1 MKKYSYIVVSFL
13 ILCSSCSDFLEED
26 TRGMQM
32 QETFYN
38 TDREVEGGLMGLY
51 DQLINT
57 YAGIRGNL
65 IYRTEACSDL
75 LTYKPVAAAAGM
87 AFPKY
92 MLTPESNIVTNTWNY
107 IYKNLFG
114 INAFIKS
121 LSENESS
128 DISEEV
134 KSVCLKEAKFF
145 RALMY
150 YHAVMCWGDVP
161 LRIEPTDMSDTNIER
176 TPKEK
181 VWDQVLADLD
191 EAITLPDKSKVMN
204 GRVSRGT
211 ALTLLAKVH
220 LALGNY
226 AEAKKALDQITGYSL
241 MPDIKQVWGT
251 SHKYN
256 EESIWE
262 INREVGTLPKQGN
275 DLLAYYMPMHK
286 DFKGVN
292 STYPVNDYVLL
303 MAEEGSARTSYY
315 YSRKP
320 LSSEVSPDYKGEYV
334 YTNSSGQQEKIIFTN
349 ATTPLYSHIMKF
361 ADFSS
366 YGHKFAVGDCPFNVI
381 IYRYA
386 DVVLMKSEVECELN
400 GMSDI
405 ALDLLNQVRKR
416 AGESLYSFTEKSG
429 TIILESKED
438 LREAIRNER
447 ALELI
452 GEGHRFYDLK
462 RWGNDYAIKKIKE
475 SRQAH
480 IINTEFCY
488 RPEDL
493 SNISEEKLLWPIPE
507 SEINA
512 NDLMIQNPGYK

>member
-57 YAGIRGNL
+57 DAGIRGNL

-211 ALTLLAKVH
+211 ALTLLAK
-220 LALGNY
+220 
-226 AEAKKALDQITGYSL
+226 
-241 MPDIKQVWGT
+241 
-251 SHKYN
+251 
-256 EESIWE
+256 SIWLW
-262 INREVGTLPKQGN
+262 V
-275 DLLAYYMPMHK
+275 
-286 DFKGVN
+286 
-292 STYPVNDYVLL
+292 
-303 MAEEGSARTSYY
+303 
-315 YSRKP
+315 
-320 LSSEVSPDYKGEYV
+320 
-334 YTNSSGQQEKIIFTN
+334 
-349 ATTPLYSHIMKF
+349 IM
-361 ADFSS
+361 
-366 YGHKFAVGDCPFNVI
+366 
-381 IYRYA
+381 RR
-386 DVVLMKSEVECELN
+386 
-400 GMSDI
+400 
-405 ALDLLNQVRKR
+405 Q
-416 AGESLYSFTEKSG
+416 
-429 TIILESKED
+429 
-438 LREAIRNER
+438 
-447 ALELI
+447 
-452 GEGHRFYDLK
+452 
-462 RWGNDYAIKKIKE
+462 KK
-475 SRQAH
+475 H
-480 IINTEFCY
+480 
-488 RPEDL
+488 
-493 SNISEEKLLWPIPE
+493 
-507 SEINA
+507 
-512 NDLMIQNPGYK
+512 

>member
-1 MKKYSYIVVSFL
+1 MQRKGFACFIKFFVKRAIIEDYDVGICF
-13 ILCSSCSDFLEED
+13 SD
-26 TRGMQM
+26 G
-32 QETFYN
+32 
-38 TDREVEGGLMGLY
+38 
-51 DQLINT
+51 
-57 YAGIRGNL
+57 
-65 IYRTEACSDL
+65 L
-75 LTYKPVAAAAGM
+75 LT
-87 AFPKY
+87 
-92 MLTPESNIVTNTWNY
+92 
-107 IYKNLFG
+107 
-114 INAFIKS
+114 
-121 LSENESS
+121 
-128 DISEEV
+128 D
-134 KSVCLKEAKFF
+134 
-145 RALMY
+145 
-150 YHAVMCWGDVP
+150 
-161 LRIEPTDMSDTNIER
+161 
-176 TPKEK
+176 
-181 VWDQVLADLD
+181 
-191 EAITLPDKSKVMN
+191 
-204 GRVSRGT
+204 
-211 ALTLLAKVH
+211 
-220 LALGNY
+220 
-226 AEAKKALDQITGYSL
+226 
-241 MPDIKQVWGT
+241 
-251 SHKYN
+251 
-256 EESIWE
+256 
-262 INREVGTLPKQGN
+262 
-275 DLLAYYMPMHK
+275 
-286 DFKGVN
+286 
-292 STYPVNDYVLL
+292 VLL

>member
-1 MKKYSYIVVSFL
+1 M
-13 ILCSSCSDFLEED
+13 EED

-57 YAGIRGNL
+57 DAGIRGNL

-92 MLTPESNIVTNTWNY
+92 MLTPESNLVTNTWNY